1 MRRVGISK
9 SRINLGVST
18 TRAVR
23 NFSLYFVEPRFELQ
37 LLRLQFCSQDRG
49 DFLVKRPK
57 FLYRL
62 AIQID
67 AFHSQAL
74 ECDSQFDSNRARKK
88 GRPAQLTQTKT
99 SAPLRVAIW
108 GLQLVRLVA
117 LGRGCLR
124 QPVTFG
130 SRGQV
135 HIYNAGE
142 SNRSDRL
149 GVRTSIARSR
159 SDHQSCSFGKLC
171 CLVRYR

>member
-18 TRAVR
+18 TRGVR

-88 GRPAQLTQTKT
+88 A
-99 SAPLRVAIW
+99 APRNLLRQKRQRLRVAIW
-108 GLQLVRLVA
+108 GLQIVRLVA

-159 SDHQSCSFGKLC
+159 SDHQSCSFGK
-171 CLVRYR
+171 